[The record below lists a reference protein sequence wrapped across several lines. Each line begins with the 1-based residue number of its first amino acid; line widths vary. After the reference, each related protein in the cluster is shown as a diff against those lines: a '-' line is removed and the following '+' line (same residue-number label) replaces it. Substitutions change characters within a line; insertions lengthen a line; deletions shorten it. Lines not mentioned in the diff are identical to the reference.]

1 MTRKQLEL
9 SWDNGLGQDDRFKR
23 HEEGRMGSAGQGD
36 PNVSDLDTSEYYSAM
51 WGTQEEDHM
60 KRVNKFLNSENSR
73 PW

>member
-1 MTRKQLEL
+1 MRST
-9 SWDNGLGQDDRFKR
+9 
-23 HEEGRMGSAGQGD
+23 GQGD

-60 KRVNKFLNSENSR
+60 KRVNKFFNTENSR